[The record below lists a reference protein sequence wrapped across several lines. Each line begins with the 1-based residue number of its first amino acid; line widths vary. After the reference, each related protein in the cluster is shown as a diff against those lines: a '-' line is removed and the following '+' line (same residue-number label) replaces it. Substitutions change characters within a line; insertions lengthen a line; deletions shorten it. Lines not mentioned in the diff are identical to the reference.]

1 MLKKWNGNGDMFG
14 DLIKPNKL
22 PSKLYHVS
30 RKENRNDILK
40 YGIFSSVGED
50 YLDWWNYEGP
60 NGEIPDDEDIPDCV
74 FLTVEPNTW
83 SELAF
88 EDGEFDVFEIDI
100 NKLDK
105 ENLFLDPDKSMRN
118 RGSFCYTKDVPRN
131 AIKLID
137 TIKINEC
144 GIQGG
149 ATPMNVGG
157 MGDIILPGSGSPG
170 SGDIPLPSPTGVVY
184 KQIQPFDQFIKK
196 NWKNR
201 KIKKSKRKRRLEKNS
216 DAEHTPNAPIYD
228 YIDDFRTYTQRIQK

>member
-1 MLKKWNGNGDMFG
+1 MF
-14 DLIKPNKL
+14 
-22 PSKLYHVS
+22 
-30 RKENRNDILK
+30 
-40 YGIFSSVGED
+40 
-50 YLDWWNYEGP
+50 
-60 NGEIPDDEDIPDCV
+60 
-74 FLTVEPNTW
+74 
-83 SELAF
+83 
-88 EDGEFDVFEIDI
+88 GEFDVFEIDI

-149 ATPMNVGG
+149 TTPMNVGG